1 MQNKSDLE
9 HVLSEDLLVLLPPPL
24 EDNGAE
30 VREVDEPIPRDRV
43 AEVHDVLLH
52 RVQAQHLHRRKQVL
66 AHREIR

>member
-24 EDNGAE
+24 EDDGAE

-52 RVQAQHLHRRKQVL
+52 RVQT
-66 AHREIR
+66 